1 MPPSLTARRPRW
13 LALAGLP
20 ALVLLLFPGVVLRGQ
35 VFYERD
41 VHLVWYSQVESFVRA
56 VRGGSWPLWDP
67 YVSFGHPM
75 LANPNTQVLYPP
87 TWINLVL
94 APESAYVVLTLAHL
108 AWAGLGLF
116 RFARRLEMSEAASA
130 VAGAAWMA
138 SGPLLSLVNVWHHLA
153 GASWIPWV
161 FLAAENALA
170 SPSLRGAV
178 LWGGALGMQLLAG
191 SPDMSAFT
199 GAAVVAFTLARLEWR
214 RPLGAT
220 NRPRL
225 AAAILA
231 LLFALGLSAAQLL
244 PTLEAT
250 GRSMRWNIDPALRG
264 KIGAL
269 HPLGAFA
276 KLVSPIPLG
285 DLPLDPVKGHAL
297 LDEGMP
303 FLRSLYL
310 GVPALA
316 LVLAALGARSP
327 GSACNR
333 GFFAGLGAG
342 ATFFALGH
350 NTWVYLAFVTVF
362 PALRMLRY
370 PSKAMVLAAFAWA
383 VLVGLGFERWRKRDP
398 GPGGSWL
405 LGVSLPLAAATLLL
419 AGAWQAARNPAAL
432 LGTLLLPETTLGRP
446 WTEALA
452 GSVLPLGAATLFG
465 AAALAAGLVH
475 RRPEATAWALAVLV
489 IADLALAGGRVNRTT
504 SREFYRYRPS
514 LLDAVDQGDLS
525 RLLVRSYP
533 ESQPLLGVENPYKIA
548 SYPEAIGY
556 EAGRALGARLA
567 LMPPVGAAWGLFAS
581 WERDLLG
588 LYPEHLATLVAAVHE
603 AEETPGGRRWLE
615 LGAVRYVATLDD
627 RGLSDLTFVRDLPTP
642 LVLPLRLYRVHHA
655 LPRTYVVG
663 GARVA
668 SGEAARRLLVD
679 PGLDLRREV
688 VLASGSSSPASL
700 PGTSRVTDLRA
711 DRVRLHASLG
721 APGYVV
727 LVDTYDPGWRARI
740 DGADAP
746 VLRANEAFRAVRLP
760 AGEHD
765 VEMIYRPPSVRLGLG
780 ISAAALGLGLLALA
794 RPAGASAG
802 NRGSVSC

>member
-1 MPPSLTARRPRW
+1 M
-13 LALAGLP
+13 
-20 ALVLLLFPGVVLRGQ
+20 
-35 VFYERD
+35 FYERD

-56 VRGGSWPLWDP
+56 VRGGSWPVWDP

-94 APESAYVVLTLAHL
+94 APESAYVVLTLAHV

-116 RFARRLEMSEAASA
+116 RLARRLGMSEAGSA

-170 SPSLRGAV
+170 APSLRGAV
-178 LWGGALGMQLLAG
+178 LWGGALATQLLAG

-199 GAAVVAFTLARLEWR
+199 GAALIAFLLAHLEWR
-214 RPLGAT
+214 QPRWAT
-220 NRPRL
+220 NRPRV
-225 AAAILA
+225 AASILA

-264 KIGAL
+264 GIGSL

-276 KLVSPIPLG
+276 KLISPVPLG
-285 DLPLDPVKGHAL
+285 ELPLDPVRGHPF

-316 LVLAALGARSP
+316 FVLAALGGRSP
-327 GSACNR
+327 GAACKR
-333 GFFAGLGAG
+333 WFFAGLGAG
-342 ATFFALGH
+342 ATLFALGH
-350 NTWVYLAFVTVF
+350 NTWVYLAFVAVF
-362 PALRMLRY
+362 PVLRMLRY

-398 GPGGSWL
+398 GPSRSWL
-405 LGVSLPLAAATLLL
+405 LGVSLPLAAATVLL
-419 AGAWQAARNPAAL
+419 AVAWQAARKPAAL
-432 LGTLLLPETTLGRP
+432 LGILLLPEATLGRP
-446 WTEALA
+446 WTEALS
-452 GSVLPLGAATLFG
+452 GYVLPLGAATLFG
-465 AAALAAGLVH
+465 AAALVAGLGH
-475 RRPEATAWALAVLV
+475 RRPKATAWALAVLA

-504 SREFYRYRPS
+504 SPEFYRYRPS
-514 LLDAVDQGDLS
+514 LLDAVDQRDLS
-525 RLLVRSYP
+525 RLFVRSPP

-548 SYPEAIGY
+548 GYPEGIDFQ
-556 EAGRALGARLA
+556 AGRALGARLA

-581 WERDLLG
+581 WESDLLG

-603 AEETPGGRRWLE
+603 AEGTPAWRRWLE

-627 RGLSDLTFVRDLPTP
+627 RGLSGLTFVRELPAP
-642 LVLPLRLYRVHHA
+642 LVLPLRLYRVGDP
-655 LPRTYVVG
+655 LPRTYVAG
-663 GARVA
+663 GVRVA

-688 VLASGSSSPASL
+688 VLASGDPSPAL
-700 PGTSRVTDLRA
+700 PSPTGTSRVTELRA
-711 DRVRLHASLG
+711 DRVRLHASLSR
-721 APGYVV
+721 PGYVV
-727 LVDTYDPGWRARI
+727 LVDAYDPGWRARI
-740 DGADAP
+740 DGAEAP
-746 VLRANEAFRAVRLP
+746 VLRANEAFRAVALP
-760 AGEHD
+760 AGQYD
-765 VEMIYRPPSVRLGLG
+765 VEMTYRPPSVRLGLA

-794 RPAGASAG
+794 RPVGPSG
-802 NRGSVSC
+802 GSRG

>member
-1 MPPSLTARRPRW
+1 MPSSLEARRPQW
-13 LALAGLP
+13 LVLAGLS
-20 ALVLLLFPGVVLRGQ
+20 ALVVLLFPGVVLRGQ

-56 VRGGSWPLWDP
+56 VRGGSWPVWDP

-87 TWINLVL
+87 TWVNLVL
-94 APESAYVVLTLAHL
+94 APESAYVVLTLAHV

-116 RFARRLEMSEAASA
+116 RLARRLGMSEAASA
-130 VAGAAWMA
+130 VASAAWIA

-170 SPSLRGAV
+170 SPSFRGAV
-178 LWGGALGMQLLAG
+178 LWGSALGAQLLAG

-199 GAAVVAFTLARLEWR
+199 GAAVVVFTLARLEWR
-214 RPLGAT
+214 QPLGAA
-220 NRPRL
+220 NRSRL

-264 KIGAL
+264 NVGSL
-269 HPLGAFA
+269 HPLVMLA
-276 KLVSPIPLG
+276 KVLSPVPLG
-285 DLPLDPVKGHAL
+285 ELPLDPVEGRAL

-316 LVLAALGARSP
+316 LVLAALGGGSP
-327 GSACNR
+327 GAASQR

-342 ATFFALGH
+342 ATLFALGH
-350 NTWVYLAFVTVF
+350 NTWVYPVFVAVF

-370 PSKAMVLAAFAWA
+370 PSKAMVLVAFAWA
-383 VLVGLGFERWRKRDP
+383 VLAGLGFERWRKRDP
-398 GPGGSWL
+398 GPSRSWL
-405 LGVSLPLAAATLLL
+405 LGVSVPLAVATLLL
-419 AGAWQAARNPAAL
+419 AVAWGAARNPAAL
-432 LGTLLLPETTLGRP
+432 LGTLLLPEATLGRS

-452 GSVLPLGAATLFG
+452 GSVRPLGAASLLG
-465 AAALAAGLVH
+465 AAALVAGLVH
-475 RRPEATAWALAVLV
+475 RRPEATAAVVAVLA
-489 IADLALAGGRVNRTT
+489 IADLALAGSRVNRTT
-504 SREFYRYRPS
+504 SRAFYRYRPS
-514 LLDAVDQGDLS
+514 LVDAVDQRDGS
-525 RLLVRSYP
+525 RLFVRSYP
-533 ESQPLLGVENPYKIA
+533 ESEPLLGVENPYKIA
-548 SYPEAIGY
+548 GYPEGIDF

-581 WERDLLG
+581 WEPDLLG
-588 LYPEHLATLVAAVHE
+588 LYPRHLAALVAAVRE
-603 AEETPGGRRWLE
+603 AEGTPRWRRWLE
-615 LGAVRYVATLDD
+615 LGAVRHVAALDE

-642 LVLPLRLYRVHHA
+642 LVLPLRLYRVDGA
-655 LPRTYVVG
+655 LPRAYVVG

-668 SGEAARRLLVD
+668 DGEAGRRLLVD
-679 PGLDLRREV
+679 PTFDPSREV
-688 VLASGSSSPASL
+688 VLASGLPSPGGL
-700 PGTSRVTDLRA
+700 PGTSQVTDLRA
-711 DRVRLHASLG
+711 DRVRLHARLSS
-721 APGYVV
+721 PGYVV

-740 DGADAP
+740 DGAEAP
-746 VLRANEAFRAVRLP
+746 VLRANEAFRAVALP
-760 AGEHD
+760 AGEHNI
-765 VEMIYRPPSVRLGLG
+765 EMIYRPPSVLLGLA
-780 ISAAALGLGLLALA
+780 ITAAAVGLGLLALA
-794 RPAGASAG
+794 RRAG
-802 NRGSVSC
+802 